1 VLSEM
6 TSARVDRDE
15 WRRRI
20 ERWKDSGL
28 TAKEFAA
35 EKGINAG
42 TLQFWRSK
50 LKGDLRPARRA
61 ALKGPSAK
69 ILSGLVEVRGASAIV
84 DQRFEVELR
93 NGRRIRVAADFQPE
107 GLKNLLALLESA

>member
-1 VLSEM
+1 M
-6 TSARVDRDE
+6 TTARVDRDE

-42 TLQFWRSK
+42 TLQFWRSR
-50 LKGDLRPARRA
+50 LKRDERPTRRA
-61 ALKGPSAK
+61 AAKVTSAA
-69 ILSGLVEVRGASAIV
+69 ILSSLVEVRGATSAMG

-93 NGRRIRVAADFQPE
+93 NGLRVRVTADFQPE
-107 GLKNLLALLESA
+107 ALKKLLALVEAT